1 LLVSI
6 FFGLVHAFHHR
17 SVGSNS
23 IKNSLSYSTNRIRLE
38 SQPVAPKIEDPI
50 RTIDD
55 KEEDDD
61 NDESDVL
68 VDALTF
74 KLAEMEG
81 LWYSDDFYGSHG
93 REWVKVS
100 AKLVGETASSALV
113 AVKVTGDPNVP
124 AGCITYQ
131 TKSWPSLGEKVA
143 AEIQVRADPTD
154 PDGFSWLPGEL
165 TLIAKNEI
173 RLMCYYNPFARSV
186 GSFFRQNDDES
197 EEGCDDEND
206 GTNLGE

>member
-1 LLVSI
+1 MLVAI
-6 FFGLVHAFHHR
+6 FGLARAFHHR
-17 SVGSNS
+17 SIVSNS
-23 IKNSLSYSTNRIRLE
+23 IKDSRSFSMKQIRLE
-38 SQPVAPKIEDPI
+38 SQPAAPKIEDPI
-50 RTIDD
+50 STIDD

-61 NDESDVL
+61 DDDESDVL
-68 VDALTF
+68 VDALTS

-131 TKSWPSLGEKVA
+131 TKSWPSLGEKVP

-186 GSFFRQNDDES
+186 GSFFRQNDEES
-197 EEGCDDEND
+197 EDGCDDESD
-206 GTNLGE
+206 